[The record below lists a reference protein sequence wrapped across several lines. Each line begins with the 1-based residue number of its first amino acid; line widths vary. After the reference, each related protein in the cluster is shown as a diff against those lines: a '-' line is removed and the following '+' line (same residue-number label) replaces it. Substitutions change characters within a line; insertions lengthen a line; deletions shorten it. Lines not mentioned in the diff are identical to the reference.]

1 MLGCGYNLVSNNQS
15 ITVLCPSI
23 LFGSGH
29 NVYIGSSNKD
39 ISLDNI
45 EYQGKINNAIF
56 SKECILKDNIFSSEL
71 SILFILR
78 PLVNLVNSIDMPF
91 YIAILNQDKK
101 LEDIQYFLAS
111 GQFKKDLKTNQLIE
125 TEVTKTLILQHESIN
140 EKSIIVIGYVL
151 DKKRKEILN

>member
-1 MLGCGYNLVSNNQS
+1 V
-15 ITVLCPSI
+15 
-23 LFGSGH
+23 F
-29 NVYIGSSNKD
+29 
-39 ISLDNI
+39 